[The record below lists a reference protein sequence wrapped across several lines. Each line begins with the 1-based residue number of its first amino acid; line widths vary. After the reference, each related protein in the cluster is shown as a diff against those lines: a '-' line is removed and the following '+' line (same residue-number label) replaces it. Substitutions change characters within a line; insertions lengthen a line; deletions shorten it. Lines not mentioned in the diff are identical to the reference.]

1 MAINPKDGKL
11 LYHLTALENLES
23 IIDNGLKPRK
33 KIDFSIIDIAD
44 PEILQCREKFGLEE
58 HTPFHFFCS
67 TPFAGAAQLS
77 QNEKEFIYITIT
89 RDLAKSNN
97 FTIIPTHPL
106 HYTAAPLS
114 WDAGIETIN
123 WNLMHKRDYSDHE
136 CKETCMAE
144 SNFKGTVLAEHFNC
158 IYVRTEEVRANVLE
172 LLRLK
177 NLDINVSTN
186 SFMFLKK

>member
-1 MAINPKDGKL
+1 MAINPKNGKL
-11 LYHLTALENLES
+11 LYHLTALDNLES

-33 KIDFSIIDIAD
+33 KIDFSIVDVAD
-44 PEILQCREKFGLEE
+44 PEILQSREKFGLEE
-58 HTPFHFFCS
+58 HTPFHFFSS

-77 QNEKEFIYITIT
+77 QKDKEFIYITIT

-106 HYTAAPLS
+106 HYTESPLG
-114 WDAGIETIN
+114 WDEGIETIN
-123 WNLMHKRDYSDHE
+123 WDLMHKRDYADHE

-158 IYVRTEEVRANVLE
+158 IFVRTEEVRANVLE
-172 LLRLK
+172 LFRQK
-177 NLDINVSTN
+177 NLAINVSTN
-186 SFMFLKK
+186 SYMFLKK